1 MNDKVN
7 TIQLW
12 RKKEQALQS
21 IYLITI
27 EMSKAISKEDTRR
40 VDRLLLRRQNLMEQV
55 DSVERRLSEK
65 KTIGCDEL
73 DLINESIRQ
82 VGKKIQSI
90 DDCNKK
96 LVLTKHDEYKKSL
109 RVLGKQKQGMKA
121 YIMTTRQVDGMYFD
135 TKK

>member
-1 MNDKVN
+1 MNDKVS

-12 RKKEQALQS
+12 RKKEQAVQS
-21 IYLITI
+21 IYLITL
-27 EMSKAISKEDTRR
+27 EMSKAISKEDTHR

-55 DSVERRLSEK
+55 DYVEQRLSEVK
-65 KTIGCDEL
+65 IIGCDEL
-73 DLINESIRQ
+73 DLIKESIRQ
-82 VGKKIQSI
+82 VGKKIQNI

-96 LVLTKHDEYKKSL
+96 LAMTKYDDNKKSL

-121 YIMTTRQVDGMYFD
+121 YVMNTRQVDGMYFD